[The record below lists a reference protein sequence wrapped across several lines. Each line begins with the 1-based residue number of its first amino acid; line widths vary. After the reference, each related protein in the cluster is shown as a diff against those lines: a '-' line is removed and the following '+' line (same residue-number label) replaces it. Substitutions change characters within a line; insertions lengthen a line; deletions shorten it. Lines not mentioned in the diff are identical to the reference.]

1 MNSEVICLRQEHAV
15 GKAARDRL
23 MSMTGDKGG
32 DVGKLGSQR
41 HHGIRKIIA
50 TGARLQAHMTR
61 QHHSICAFS
70 LGLRNRAAHGV
81 NGVLKAN
88 AAGEFRRKPKRHPR
102 RGDPDDRKLD
112 PRDVLQNERLNFRE
126 WMFRVGKF
134 PRELSFQDRVRSQH
148 GHC

>member
-1 MNSEVICLRQEHAV
+1 MIPRVDSRRPVF
-15 GKAARDRL
+15 
-23 MSMTGDKGG
+23 
-32 DVGKLGSQR
+32 
-41 HHGIRKIIA
+41 A

-70 LGLRNRAAHGV
+70 LGLRNRAAHGL

-88 AAGEFRRKPKRHPR
+88 VAGEFRRKPKRHPR
-102 RGDPDDRKLD
+102 CGDSNDCDFDSCDL
-112 PRDVLQNERLNFRE
+112 LQNERLNFRE
-126 WMFRVGKF
+126 RMFRVGKF